1 MEYTIKMDGRKHKF
15 GEATRF
21 TKDGKGRFDLIPVE
35 SVIALINA
43 IERMPDEISGLDE
56 KINAYILYSA
66 FKGCYGTA
74 IGYMMITKYGDY
86 SRTYDSTN
94 IIRFLLPKMLA
105 ELAVHFQKGAEK
117 YGPHNC
123 EKGIPLWSF
132 RDSGLRHMCQWLDGK
147 NDENH
152 FIAAIWNF
160 MMAMWTI
167 EVHPERCDDEIYTDT
182 DAGNESDDSDEET
195 DDSIEDDELDQEED
209 TGHYLPEYNDFEID
223 PDEIKSDVRAALEQM
238 KQSKHGPTSH
248 DIKIFINKMA
258 NWVSDFDGELNY
270 KSTMSAI
277 RYDLCALLDDR
288 NIDFTCYD
296 TTYSSMV
303 PLFLDNM
310 ECKWNDD
317 DRLYYTVYESIQKMR
332 RIMNNVVTGN
342 IDKLNQVNFVF
353 ACIESGF
360 NVYDEMPGTD
370 LIKYIGYSEDVRSII
385 DMIDDES
392 DKEEFVGIINKFN
405 DDNMFSDICSCIAK
419 EKHH

>member
-1 MEYTIKMDGRKHKF
+1 MEYEIKMDGKEHKF
-15 GEATRF
+15 GEATRY

-35 SVIALINA
+35 SVLALINA
-43 IERMPDEISGLDE
+43 IGRMSDEMSGLDE
-56 KINAYILYSA
+56 NINVHIICNA
-66 FKGCYGTA
+66 FKGCYGA
-74 IGYMMITKYGDY
+74 VIGYMMIIKYGDY

-105 ELAVHFQKGAEK
+105 ELAVHFQKGAKK

-160 MMAMWTI
+160 MMAIWTI

-182 DAGNESDDSDEET
+182 DDDKESDNPGENI
-195 DDSIEDDELDQEED
+195 DDSIEDDELDQED
-209 TGHYLPEYNDFEID
+209 DGHYIPEYNDFEID
-223 PDEIKSDVRAALEQM
+223 LDEIKSDVRAVLEQM
-238 KQSKHGPTSH
+238 KQSKYGPISH

-258 NWVSDFDGELNY
+258 NWVSDFDGSFNY
-270 KSTMSAI
+270 RSTMNAI
-277 RYDLCALLDDR
+277 LYDLRALLHGKD
-288 NIDFTCYD
+288 IDFTCYNA
-296 TTYSSMV
+296 TYSSLV
-303 PLFLDNM
+303 PLLLDNDVKQ
-310 ECKWNDD
+310 KWDDD
-317 DRLYYTVYESIQKMR
+317 DRLYYTVYESIQEMR
-332 RIMNNVVTGN
+332 RIMKNVDTRPDEMKLFDHVWNNIKT
-342 IDKLNQVNFVF
+342 
-353 ACIESGF
+353 GF

-385 DMIDDES
+385 DMIDDKS
-392 DKEEFVGIINKFN
+392 DKAEFTNIIRKFN
-405 DDNMFSDICSCIAK
+405 DDKMFSDICDAIAK

>member
-1 MEYTIKMDGRKHKF
+1 MEYKIKMDGRKHKF

-66 FKGCYGTA
+66 FKGYYGTA

-182 DAGNESDDSDEET
+182 DTDTDAGEEPDNSD
-195 DDSIEDDELDQEED
+195 EDDELDQEEEN
-209 TGHYLPEYNDFEID
+209 TNSYPPVFHYKNNSDA
-223 PDEIKSDVRAALEQM
+223 IKADVRAALEQM
-238 KQSKHGPTSH
+238 RQSKYGAISH
-248 DIKIFINKMA
+248 DIKIFISKLTRLI
-258 NWVSDFDGELNY
+258 SDFDGEFNY
-270 KSTMSAI
+270 KSTMDTI
-277 RYDLCALLDDR
+277 LYDLKALLDDKD
-288 NIDFTCYD
+288 IDLECYNVM
-296 TTYSSMV
+296 YASLV
-303 PLFLDNM
+303 PLVLCVDGQA
-310 ECKWNDD
+310 WNDD
-317 DRLYYTVYESIQKMR
+317 DRLYWNVYESIQRMC
-332 RIMNNVVTGN
+332 RIMNNTDTRSDE
-342 IDKLNQVNFVF
+342 IKRFAYVF
-353 ACIESGF
+353 DNIESGF
-360 NVYDEMPGTD
+360 NVYDALPGTD
-370 LIKYIGYSEDVRSII
+370 LIKYIMSSEDVRWII
-385 DMIDDES
+385 DIIDDET
-392 DKEEFVGIINKFN
+392 DKKVFADIISKFN
-405 DDNMFSDICSCIAK
+405 AGSMFRDICSAIAR